1 MSTAAELL
9 DVLAEDGG
17 VVERKPRHLVHRD
30 HDLHGLVFVW
40 SAFVVGER
48 PVMVLQRRGRP
59 GDPYAGQIDALAGG
73 HILAGE
79 TAVDAGRRELLEEV
93 GLAASPPDLLYLGS
107 SRKERPSG
115 DCRSI
120 LQYLLL
126 YPVPLDLSRL
136 RFSDEVDGL
145 AQVDLEEFSELVL
158 GRRESLR
165 GRVRF
170 AGEQEQ
176 IVEQEMPRSAVT
188 GYPDEILD
196 TFRRSLASIRV
207 WARTGRI
214 DPGCFAE

>member
-1 MSTAAELL
+1 MSTAPELL
-9 DVLAEDGG
+9 DVLAEDGR
-17 VVERKPRHLVHRD
+17 VVGRKPRHLVHRD

-40 SAFVVGER
+40 SAFAAGQR

-59 GDPYAGQIDALAGG
+59 GDPYAGQVDALAGG

-93 GLAASPPDLLYLGS
+93 GVTADAGDLLFLGS
-107 SRKERPSG
+107 SRKERATG
-115 DCRSI
+115 DCRRI
-120 LQYLLL
+120 LQHLLL
-126 YPVPLDLSRL
+126 YPVPLDLSQL

-145 AQVDLEEFSELVL
+145 AEVDLEEFSELIL

-176 IVEQEMPRSAVT
+176 IVEQELPRSAVT

-196 TFRRSLASIRV
+196 TFRRSLASIRG

-214 DPGCFAE
+214 DPGCFAG